1 MSDKPLNFIQVK
13 VLDASGNRKY
23 NRDLWLCVSGQQK
36 DKISGKEVY
45 EYYRQRFDIEHF
57 FKFGKSKLLMDKFQ
71 TNDPNKDEDY
81 MLFVMLAYNI
91 LYHAQSSVKARKVR
105 AWDKKINSNMLSPSE
120 VYRSMP
126 QIALEEILEK
136 SVSRGIPD
144 HRNIRNNHQVKP
156 FAPVIRK
163 SNKHGKLE
171 ITIKSSFDGS
181 NQITKTS
188 FNKKLEL
195 PNNISKYKPAILD
208 KIATVFDTL
217 CTQIE

>member
-1 MSDKPLNFIQVK
+1 
-13 VLDASGNRKY
+13 
-23 NRDLWLCVSGQQK
+23 
-36 DKISGKEVY
+36 
-45 EYYRQRFDIEHF
+45 
-57 FKFGKSKLLMDKFQ
+57 
-71 TNDPNKDEDY
+71 
-81 MLFVMLAYNI
+81 

-136 SVSRGIPD
+136 SISRGIPD

>member
-1 MSDKPLNFIQVK
+1 M
-13 VLDASGNRKY
+13 
-23 NRDLWLCVSGQQK
+23 VSTQ
-36 DKISGKEVY
+36 
-45 EYYRQRFDIEHF
+45 
-57 FKFGKSKLLMDKFQ
+57 
-71 TNDPNKDEDY
+71 
-81 MLFVMLAYNI
+81 LFVMLAYNI

-136 SVSRGIPD
+136 SISRGIPD